1 MNILEL
7 ATKRKTVRKFD
18 SKVIPIERIITI
30 IQVAREAPSGA
41 NYQGWRFHIIKN
53 AETKKNIR
61 KKSEEGEKKFYQKV
75 SGHWAEWLK
84 NSEINYKKPF
94 LEDAPVL
101 LVVYRK
107 NDVPYSTESL
117 WLAIGYILLALE
129 EFGLGTVTYTPSY
142 PEIVE
147 EALEVPEGYRLEVIL
162 PIGNSVDDKPKEQRE
177 ELEKLYTIYS

>member
-1 MNILEL
+1 MYVLEL
-7 ATKRKTVRKFD
+7 ATRRKTVRKFE
-18 SKVIPIERIITI
+18 SKSVPIDRIIPI

-53 AETKKNIR
+53 CEIKKNIR
-61 KKSEEGEKKFYQKV
+61 KKSEEGEKKFYQNV
-75 SGHWAEWLK
+75 SGHWSEWLK

-101 LVVYRK
+101 LVIYRK

-117 WLAIGYILLALE
+117 WLAIGYMLLALE
-129 EFGLGTVTYTPSY
+129 ELNLGTVTYTPSF

-147 EALEVPEGYRLEVIL
+147 EALEVPEGYKLEVIL
-162 PIGNSVDDKPKEQRE
+162 PIGHSIDDKTKEQRK
-177 ELEKLYTIYS
+177 ELEKLYNIYS